1 MTSILDQ
8 LDPLGLGEDS
18 RGERCVGRIARTK
31 DPLTGKT
38 VKTSVLHSTL
48 SQSGERDVEGLQEA
62 YFTLGLYKEGAIHP
76 GGGRKAENAVACQ
89 EIVFD
94 ADLKD
99 YLGRP
104 DHEIWALA
112 QDEIDGYI
120 QSLVQ
125 DAQDVFQRAGV
136 PIHRVVYTGYG
147 IAAYVRI
154 AEEDQERLS
163 DISAVHKALI
173 SRINTLFGSVLVDPA
188 VSDPSTRFTRIPG
201 SLNAKGAEPRRV
213 RVISSSPGVAELGGF
228 NVEVGHDSCP
238 VLSRTETRTLELS
251 EEQLDDIVLAL
262 ARGYAE
268 GNRNA
273 VSLGVPAWLAKSGVS
288 CEQAYTIVERVAAD
302 DEELDNRLDAVR
314 RTYQRWESGL
324 SVSGYQALLRWLPS
338 SVRDVIATHLDPFG
352 GVTVTVGGTGRSHP
366 EVLIEPAVEERST
379 YVAAP
384 GSSYYGWFGE
394 YRNLM
399 TPCTSSADIY
409 HLAASLVYAGA
420 TLGKRAHLYQA
431 QRHHPNMMAVLV
443 GETGRAKKDTAAKFA
458 REFFDLQDTARGT
471 LMSPKGYDVLF
482 GLSTSEGLLQ
492 WMQKT
497 GPNVVLHTSE
507 FNTLINKAR
516 RDSSG
521 DLLLT
526 MTKMWDAPEQLDLP
540 TRKDPLSVR
549 DPFFSLLGTV
559 TPHILQRDMK
569 VEDIESGF
577 ANRVLW
583 VFGEGKG
590 YIASPP
596 EPDSY
601 EKKRLMAEFLNATEA
616 AIDENHGIFKRDA
629 HAEDLWADW
638 AEYVFDRSYNN
649 DDERFM
655 AERLEG
661 NATRIAL
668 LFAATDG
675 TSRITDR
682 HLCAAIDFVE
692 TCYQNVRIESR
703 MWGANEQAKIEASIL
718 AMLRQKPRTYV
729 EIVRQLSRYG
739 SVILRNSITALREM
753 EMLETKPDGM
763 LYATGGV

>member
-1 MTSILDQ
+1 MTSILDS
-8 LDPLGLGEDS
+8 LDPLGLGEDA
-18 RGERCVGRIARTK
+18 RGDRCVGRIVRSTDSTGRVRTE
-31 DPLTGKT
+31 
-38 VKTSVLHSTL
+38 VLHATL
-48 SQSGERDVEGLQEA
+48 GEAAARDVEDLQEA
-62 YFTLGLYKEGAIHP
+62 YFTTALYKP
-76 GGGRKAENAVACQ
+76 GSIQPKWGRKAENAVAVQ
-89 EIVFD
+89 ELMFD

-104 DHEIWALA
+104 ADELHALT
-112 QDEIDGYI
+112 QDEIDGYV

-136 PIHRVVYTGYG
+136 PVHRIVYTGYG
-147 IAAYVRI
+147 IALYTRLSD
-154 AEEDQERLS
+154 EDQTRLS
-163 DISAVHKALI
+163 DISTVHKALVA
-173 SRINTLFGSVLVDPA
+173 RINALFGSVLVDPA

-201 SLNAKGAEPRRV
+201 SINAKGTEPRRV
-213 RVISSSPGVAELGGF
+213 RVIASFPGIARLDDF
-228 NVEVGHDSCP
+228 NVDATDDNQDPSYNPRDVVPLD
-238 VLSRTETRTLELS
+238 LTD
-251 EEQLDDIVLAL
+251 EQLDDIVLAL

-288 CEQAYTIVERVAAD
+288 YDQAVTIIERVAAD

-314 RTYQRWESGL
+314 RTYHRYESGQ
-324 SVSGYQALLRWLPS
+324 SVSGYQAMLRWLPS
-338 SVRDVIATHLDPFG
+338 SVRDVISTHLDPYG
-352 GVTVTVGGTGRSHP
+352 GVTVTVGGTKKK
-366 EVLIEPAVEERST
+366 EVLIDSHTHEERT
-379 YVAAP
+379 AYLAAP
-384 GSSYYGWFGE
+384 ATSFYGWFGA
-394 YRNLM
+394 YRDLM
-399 TPCTSSADIY
+399 APCTSAADIY
-409 HLAASLVYAGA
+409 HLASSLVYAGA
-420 TLGKRAHLYQA
+420 TVGKRASLYQA
-431 QRHHPNMMAVLV
+431 QRHHPNLMAILV

-471 LMSPKGYDVLF
+471 IMSPKGYDVLF

-492 WMQKT
+492 WMQKA

-516 RDSSG
+516 RESSG

-596 EPDSY
+596 EPDPY

-638 AEYVFDRSYNN
+638 AEEVFSRAYNN

-675 TSRITDR
+675 TSRISSH
-682 HLCAAIDFVE
+682 HLQAAIDFVE
-692 TCYQNVRIESR
+692 TCYENVRIESR

-718 AMLRQKPRTYV
+718 AMLRQKPRTYS

-739 SVILRNSITALREM
+739 SVILRNSVTALREM
-753 EMLETKPDGM
+753 EMVKTDANGFIQLS
-763 LYATGGV
+763 GGRVA